1 MKLQRLQHVINE
13 IFLRNRA
20 PESFTSILS
29 YAQIAN
35 NHHMNYGS
43 ASDELAEIA
52 VPCVELNFSRSITRR
67 AMQLQNN
74 YRKCGF
80 FIERREKMLVD
91 LKRKIKVVMIA
102 DFVVKKK
109 VFFHTP
115 FKVH

>member
-1 MKLQRLQHVINE
+1 
-13 IFLRNRA
+13 
-20 PESFTSILS
+20 
-29 YAQIAN
+29 
-35 NHHMNYGS
+35 
-43 ASDELAEIA
+43 
-52 VPCVELNFSRSITRR
+52 
-67 AMQLQNN
+67 MQLQNN